1 MPQGDESMW
10 MLRPAS
16 EVILDAAVKNVAFLL
31 DLRITLLEK
40 LLSRFVDGVDIYLSV
55 TRDASQ
61 EQYNKVTVNNTTNN
75 NNKSIYIEPWFQVT
89 LFKGAVT
96 SKKQL
101 KN

>member
-1 MPQGDESMW
+1 MW

-61 EQYNKVTVNNTTNN
+61 DQYNKVTVNNTNNN
-75 NNKSIYIEPWFQVT
+75 NNKSIYIVPWFQVT
-89 LFKGAVT
+89 LFKGVVT
-96 SKKQL
+96 SKK
-101 KN
+101 NS